1 MLSLFWFERLI
12 RSLPPFLF
20 FFIYDYLIYYIYK
33 LYSHNH
39 IIFSSISDGKS
50 RNLNDL
56 FIDKYNSSMNT
67 SSTIFTQSSTTFP
80 FLCIL
85 ILKVPPSIAKTN
97 IVLLFVLWKES
108 SLVFNRKDFYF
119 YYSFF
124 CQLID
129 YSLLQTLLS
138 NLLKLYH
145 CMVIES
151 QLHSSSIHPY
161 LVSMQENLL
170 LEFNSDGNVTTTE
183 LLCYEMNTNLKLQV
197 SPQYNKLV
205 HCSPILYN
213 P

>member
-80 FLCIL
+80 FLLPKQIL
-85 ILKVPPSIAKTN
+85 
-97 IVLLFVLWKES
+97 
-108 SLVFNRKDFYF
+108 
-119 YYSFF
+119 SFF
-124 CQLID
+124 LFSEKNLPLFLTEKIFTFTILFFVNSLTIRFFKHFSPT
-129 YSLLQTLLS
+129 YSNS
-138 NLLKLYH
+138 NH